1 MRQSND
7 VNDVMNDVV
16 MVVVHQQKR
25 RVVLC
30 YIRAEYI
37 YIQFVLCYVWA
48 TTGIMGM
55 PQPVQIIREENHHT
69 KSSFHFYRRPY
80 KK

>member
-7 VNDVMNDVV
+7 VNDAMNDVV

-30 YIRAEYI
+30 YIRSRYI
-37 YIQFVLCYVWA
+37 YIHFVLGYVRA
-48 TTGIMGM
+48 MTGILGM
-55 PQPVQIIREENHHT
+55 PPACTLNATNRALVR
-69 KSSFHFYRRPY
+69 KF
-80 KK
+80 

>member
-7 VNDVMNDVV
+7 VNDAMNDVV
-16 MVVVHQQKR
+16 MVVIHQQKR

-48 TTGIMGM
+48 MTGILGM
-55 PQPVQIIREENHHT
+55 PPACRTYALCLLI
-69 KSSFHFYRRPY
+69 KSSRPY
-80 KK
+80 QDCARYV

>member
-7 VNDVMNDVV
+7 VNDAMNDVV

-30 YIRAEYI
+30 YIRSRYI
-37 YIQFVLCYVWA
+37 YIHFVLGYVRA
-48 TTGIMGM
+48 TTGILGM
-55 PQPVQIIREENHHT
+55 PPACTIAVLEGTN
-69 KSSFHFYRRPY
+69 
-80 KK
+80 KKKRKKKRI